1 MNIDGAQAG
10 YPLTALTPT
19 MADPRIR
26 EFGKSR
32 KKKKTAAASGAAA
45 VLRHLGGILPR
56 FLMPGSISP
65 LRMHQEPWA
74 NASQMS

>member
-32 KKKKTAAASGAAA
+32 EKKKKTAAASGAAA
-45 VLRHLGGILPR
+45 VLGHL
-56 FLMPGSISP
+56 
-65 LRMHQEPWA
+65 
-74 NASQMS
+74 